1 VKAAT
6 HTEVYRRY
14 TGTLTAHRLRFWP
27 LGRAGI
33 RTAAKKKL
41 PLVLLLAPPAIA
53 TIIFAFAVYTR
64 FALQAGV
71 TPTPFGG
78 AQTSVASVLGS
89 TMMANAAQQMIQVRD
104 QIIACLVSTSLFS
117 LLLIS
122 WYGAGLFAEDR
133 RLGAHLLYFARP
145 LTRLDY
151 VLSKLVVVMFFGALG
166 GLLPGLVICLVATFA
181 SPEWS
186 FFTQEYDVIGATV
199 LVGVLWVTLISS
211 IVLAVSS
218 LSSRRTFALLGA
230 FAYFMLTFGIA
241 SLLAQL
247 QKDDDFMDVSPVLA
261 SVRIAGALLQLRDAP
276 QSSLPLAILSVTANI
291 VIAWIVTWTRVKR
304 LEVVA

>member
-1 VKAAT
+1 MKAAA
-6 HTEVYRRY
+6 HIEVYRRY
-14 TGTLTAHRLRFWP
+14 TGALTAHRLRFWP

-33 RTAAKKKL
+33 RTAAKRKL

-53 TIIFAFAVYTR
+53 TIIFSFAVYTR
-64 FALQAGV
+64 FALQAGAP
-71 TPTPFGG
+71 PTPLAG
-78 AQTSVASVLGS
+78 AQPGVAGLLGS

-104 QIIACLVSTSLFS
+104 QIIACLVSTDLFS
-117 LLLIS
+117 LLLMS

-151 VLSKLVVVMFFGALG
+151 VLSKLVVVAFFGAIAG
-166 GLLPGLVICLVATFA
+166 VLPGLVICLIATFA

-186 FFTQEYDVIGATV
+186 FFTQEYDVIGGTI
-199 LVGVLWVTLISS
+199 LVGVLWVAMISS

-230 FAYFMLTFGIA
+230 FAYFMLTLGIA

-247 QKDDDFMDVSPVLA
+247 QKDEDFMALSPVYA
-261 SVRIAGALLQLRDAP
+261 SVRIAGALLHVHDVPRT
-276 QSSLPLAILSVTANI
+276 SLSLAILSVTLNI
-291 VIAWIVTWTRVKR
+291 VVAWIVTWTRVKR